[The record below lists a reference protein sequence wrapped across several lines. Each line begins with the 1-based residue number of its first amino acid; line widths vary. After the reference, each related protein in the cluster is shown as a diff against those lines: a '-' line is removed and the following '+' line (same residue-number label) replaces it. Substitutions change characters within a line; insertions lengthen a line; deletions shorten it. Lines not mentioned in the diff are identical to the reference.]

1 MTVTGSLYKG
11 LGYDEH
17 PLVGYLATT
26 GGAALLGSLLYKM
39 LKKDPKRGA
48 AVGVAG
54 GTLASAPFLVSSM
67 MNHEKLKP
75 RSWPVPFQDN
85 PNYDTQLKTADV
97 KFPYYDPNTDFYNRP
112 ELGNSYLSSAIVP
125 GAMYALLEDKSTLP
139 NKLRAHVAKTLHGS
153 GLEAL
158 QSGSGAVTIGDVA
171 SAGVKAGLGAAG
183 SFVLGTM
190 LGSKSPKT
198 WAGIGG
204 TLAGSLSLGKSLGI
218 VR

>member
-1 MTVTGSLYKG
+1 MTAADSVYRG
-11 LGYDEH
+11 LGYEQS

-26 GGAALLGSLLYKM
+26 GGAALLGSLIYKM
-39 LKKDPKRGA
+39 MKKDPKRGA

-54 GTLASAPFLVSSM
+54 GTLASAPFLISSLI
-67 MNHEKLKP
+67 NHQKMKP
-75 RSWPVPFQDN
+75 RSWPIPLEDN
-85 PNYDTQLKTADV
+85 PNYDTQLKSAEI

-112 ELGNSYLSSAIVP
+112 ELGNGFLDSAIVP

-153 GLEAL
+153 GMEAL
-158 QSGSGAVTIGDVA
+158 QNGNGAVTIGDVA
-171 SAGVKAGLGAAG
+171 NAGLKAGLGAAG

-204 TLAGSLSLGKSLGI
+204 TLAGSLSLGKSLGL